1 VKDFLNESKFILLL
15 FAVMTVATVVSYT
28 DFESEKPVSSR
39 SADEIV
45 KATETKNPLALLMV
59 DEKKPRTPAA
69 VDSNRKETLKVE
81 AFCSGGGKARFKKV
95 PQSLVMLDM
104 SLCETLKS
112 ERHIWVKNSTNG
124 FKAQVFK
131 TGNKNFR
138 TDFIQLNSGNNRVII
153 ESVLKDGQKRTQS
166 LEILSGS

>member
-1 VKDFLNESKFILLL
+1 
-15 FAVMTVATVVSYT
+15 MTIATVLSYVE
-28 DFESEKPVSSR
+28 FETERTMGSR
-39 SADEIV
+39 SAEEIV
-45 KATETKNPLALLMV
+45 KATEVKSPLALLLV
-59 DEKKPRTPAA
+59 DEKKPRVPAGIDA
-69 VDSNRKETLKVE
+69 DRKETLKVDI
-81 AFCSGGGKARFKKV
+81 FCASGGKARFKKV
-95 PQSLVMLDM
+95 PQPLVMLD
-104 SLCETLKS
+104 LNICETLKS
-112 ERHIWVKNSTNG
+112 ERHIWVKNLTNG